1 MLFIIIIIRYTSIIM
16 DTSSWYQEL
25 LKPSFAP
32 PSWVF
37 GPVWSVLYLII
48 IGTFGYVVYLFWL
61 KRIPFIVLLPFLL
74 NIFFNVIFTPIQF
87 GWRNLPLA
95 TLDIFF
101 VLATL
106 VWAMWAIF
114 PYARFVTY
122 LNIPYLLW
130 VAFATVLQ
138 CTITWMNR

>member
-1 MLFIIIIIRYTSIIM
+1 M
-16 DTSSWYQEL
+16 DASSWYQEL

-95 TLDIFF
+95 ALDI
-101 VLATL
+101 VLVLLTL